1 VVPTQGLHVG
11 LAVGVAMCALQ
22 FAYDYAKIQLT
33 AIALVPPLA
42 STMLPQS
49 TQQVLAL
56 FRGNMAAIS
65 ITGAHQ
71 GCNATCNDI
80 HDFECPWSHSLSAPP
95 QCTTAHAAL
104 DAWFGTDG

>member
-1 VVPTQGLHVG
+1 MIKSLHSLVVSTQGLHVG

-33 AIALVPPLA
+33 TLALVPPLA
-42 STMLPQS
+42 STMLPQR

-65 ITGAHQ
+65 ITGALH
-71 GCNATCNDI
+71 GCSATLGEVD
-80 HDFECPWSHSLSAPP
+80 DLECMRTRLI
-95 QCTTAHAAL
+95 
-104 DAWFGTDG
+104 